1 MVRVKPHSK
10 HSGGGAQAPQ
20 PPDCD
25 SPDIM
30 YFIIYYTFSIIAD
43 EWPMIFDDNQARE
56 DWGWKH
62 DYDLEHLVD
71 IMITNLKRIYKT
83 DEK

>member
-1 MVRVKPHSK
+1 
-10 HSGGGAQAPQ
+10 
-20 PPDCD
+20 
-25 SPDIM
+25 M
-30 YFIIYYTFSIIAD
+30 YLIYKYVFSIIAD
-43 EWPMIFDDNQARE
+43 EWPQVFDDNQARI

-83 DEK
+83 EG

>member
-1 MVRVKPHSK
+1 MDQRSVPLSV
-10 HSGGGAQAPQ
+10 
-20 PPDCD
+20 
-25 SPDIM
+25 DIM
-30 YFIIYYTFSIIAD
+30 YLIIYYTFSIIAD

>member
-1 MVRVKPHSK
+1 M
-10 HSGGGAQAPQ
+10 SGWIQAAMQ
-20 PPDCD
+20 QNT
-25 SPDIM
+25 I
-30 YFIIYYTFSIIAD
+30 SIIAD
-43 EWPMIFDDNQARE
+43 EWPMIFDDNQARQ

>member
-1 MVRVKPHSK
+1 MLLTELISISNMGVSLIETCFCSRLY
-10 HSGGGAQAPQ
+10 G
-20 PPDCD
+20 
-25 SPDIM
+25 
-30 YFIIYYTFSIIAD
+30 TFSIIAD